1 MASAITRGIVV
12 SVEQRYREEY
22 SNAERNIF
30 IFSYQI
36 SIKNTTEN
44 AVQLISR
51 HWYIVDSL
59 GTKREVKGEGVVGEQ
74 PIIQPQS
81 THSYE
86 SACDLRSEMGEMH
99 GTYLMK
105 NLDTGRSFKV
115 NIPSFSMAVPYSLN

>member
-1 MASAITRGIVV
+1 MVSAKTRGIVV

-22 SNAERNIF
+22 SNAERNLY
-30 IFSYQI
+30 IFSYHI
-36 SIKNTTEN
+36 TIENTTEN
-44 AVQLISR
+44 SIQLISR

-74 PIIQPQS
+74 PVIES
-81 THSYE
+81 HSSHSYE

-105 NLDTGRSFKV
+105 DLVTGRSFKV
-115 NIPSFSMAVPYSLN
+115 NIPSFHMAVPYLLN